1 MKKYQFK
8 PFAPVFRITNLIN
21 VSYHDLPEN
30 FTYPEESH
38 DFWELSYVDRG
49 SIVEQQE
56 GESYLVKA
64 GEMLLC
70 KPNAPHSCQ
79 AWQNSRA
86 SVVDVEFS
94 LAGSLPENFESRILI
109 LSEEEKHCMETIVRE
124 ASETY
129 ADFDS
134 ALPAAASLEK
144 LPTAPFGSEQILCNR
159 LEELLIYACR
169 SDRNVQKSCRLLSAD
184 PTGDS
189 GQLSEW
195 VRAYIQSHYGRKLTL
210 DQIADAHAVS
220 VTQLKRV
227 FRQQTGQTVMA
238 YLSGVRIREA
248 KRLLREGVC
257 SISQIA
263 EQTGFGDV
271 HYFSAVFKKQTGM
284 TATEYA
290 KSVHRL

>member
-8 PFAPVFRITNLIN
+8 PFVPVFRITNLIN
-21 VSYHDLPEN
+21 VSYHDLPET
-30 FTYPEESH
+30 FTYPEEAH

-49 SIVEQQE
+49 SIVEQQD
-56 GESYLVKA
+56 GESYLIKA

-70 KPNAPHSCQ
+70 KPNAMHSCQ

-94 LAGSLPENFESRILI
+94 LEGCLPENFESRILI

-144 LPTAPFGSEQILCNR
+144 LSTAPFGSEQILCNR

-169 SDRNVQKSCRLLSAD
+169 SERNVHKSCRLLSAD
-184 PTGDS
+184 PPGDS

-195 VRAYIQSHYGRKLTL
+195 VRAYIQTHYGRKLTL
-210 DQIADAHAVS
+210 AQIADAHAVS

-227 FRQQTGQTVMA
+227 FRQQTGQTVMEF
-238 YLSGVRIREA
+238 LSGVRIREA
-248 KRLLREGVC
+248 KRLLREGAC

-271 HYFSAVFKKQTGM
+271 HYFSAVFRKQTGM

-290 KSVHRL
+290 NSIHRF

>member
-8 PFAPVFRITNLIN
+8 PFEPVFRITNLIN

-30 FTYPEESH
+30 FTYPEEAH
-38 DFWELSYVDRG
+38 NFWELSYVDRG
-49 SIVEQQE
+49 SIVEQQD
-56 GESYLVKA
+56 GESYLIKA

-79 AWQNSRA
+79 AWQNSRT

-94 LAGSLPENFESRILI
+94 LEGSLPENFESRILI

-124 ASETY
+124 ASQTY

-144 LPTAPFGSEQILCNR
+144 LLTAPFGSEQILCNR

-169 SDRNVQKSCRLLSAD
+169 NDRTVHKSSRLLS
-184 PTGDS
+184 PNPQG
-189 GQLSEW
+189 GKLSEW
-195 VRAYIQSHYGRKLTL
+195 VQSYIQTHFSEKLTL
-210 DQIADAHAVS
+210 EQLAQVHNVS

-227 FRQQTGQTVMA
+227 FGVEVGSGAMA
-238 YLSGVRIREA
+238 YLAAVRIREA
-248 KRLLREGVC
+248 KRMIREGHH

-263 EQTGFGDV
+263 EAVGFSGI
-271 HYFSAVFKKQTGM
+271 HYFSTAFKKHTGM
-284 TATEYA
+284 TPTEYA
-290 KSVHRL
+290 RSIRRR